1 MCRRDMD
8 RNPERNY
15 TTNKTAYKKSEGFRN
30 PEMK

>member
-15 TTNKTAYKKSEGFRN
+15 ITNKTIYIKSEGFRN
-30 PEMK
+30 QSK